1 MASEEDLTRSV
12 EAEEEP
18 RSPEPVSPRTIFRWT
33 VAAGIAVVAIY
44 LGYHIVYAVRDVLVE
59 ILIAAFIAIS
69 LDPPV
74 RLLVRRGVKRSY
86 AVLIILVIVFIVV
99 AGLLMLFIPPLVQQS
114 GRLTS
119 NFPQY
124 LNHLRSSTP
133 GLRKLESRFHLQNAI
148 DDLARNL
155 PARLGAQALGF
166 TRKFFGA
173 LISGLLVLVLTIY
186 FMADLPRLRRNV
198 VRLFSR
204 RYRRPVDDAVDVV
217 IDKVGSYMIGN
228 LIISGIA
235 GVSSLAMMEI
245 LRIPF
250 ALPLAVFVAVTD
262 LIPLVGAAIGAVVGV
277 IVALATTDLWPH
289 AVLLGLFFLAYQQL
303 ENYLIAPRV
312 LRNTVAIPALAVLL
326 AALLGGTILGLIG
339 ALIAIPLAAAVKVI
353 MTPVLRARDAEQ
365 AGPGERAGSTLDA
378 DAPE

>member
-1 MASEEDLTRSV
+1 MATEKDLARSV
-12 EAEEEP
+12 EEEEEAAP
-18 RSPEPVSPRTIFRWT
+18 PEPVSPRTVFRWA
-33 VAAGIAVVAIY
+33 VAASLGVVAVY
-44 LGYHIVYAVRDVLVE
+44 LAYRVVNAVRDVLVE

-74 RLLVRRGVKRSY
+74 RWLIRHGIKRSR
-86 AVLIILVIVFIVV
+86 AVAIVLVLVLIVA
-99 AGLLMLFIPPLVQQS
+99 AGLLMLFIPPLIQQ
-114 GRLTS
+114 GGKLTS
-119 NFPQY
+119 SFPDY
-124 LNHLRSSTP
+124 LNHLRSSSP
-133 GLRKLESRFHLQNAI
+133 GLRKLENRFHLQGTI
-148 DDLARNL
+148 DDLTRTL
-155 PARLGAQALGF
+155 PARLGRQALGF
-166 TRKFFGA
+166 TQKFLGA
-173 LISGLLVLVLTIY
+173 VVSALLILVLTIY
-186 FMADLPRLRRNV
+186 FMADLPRLRRSL

-204 RYRRPVDDAVDVV
+204 RYRRPVNDAVNVV

-235 GVSSLAMMEI
+235 GVTSLAALEA

-262 LIPLVGAAIGAVVGV
+262 LIPLIGAALGALVAV

-289 AVLLGLFFLAYQQL
+289 AILLGLFFLLYQQL
-303 ENYLIAPRV
+303 ENYLVAPRV

-326 AALLGGTILGLIG
+326 AALLGGTVLGLVG

-365 AGPGERAGSTLDA
+365 AGATLDA
-378 DAPE
+378 DGPQR

>member
-1 MASEEDLTRSV
+1 MATEKDLARSV
-12 EAEEEP
+12 EAEEEGEP
-18 RSPEPVSPRTIFRWT
+18 AEPVSPRTVFRWA
-33 VAAGIAVVAIY
+33 VAASLAVVVVYVA
-44 LGYHIVYAVRDVLVE
+44 YHVVYAVRDVLVE
-59 ILIAAFIAIS
+59 ILIAAFVAIS

-74 RLLVRRGVKRSY
+74 RWLIRHGIKRSR
-86 AVLIILVIVFIVV
+86 AVAIVLILVLGVT
-99 AGLLMLFIPPLVQQS
+99 AGLLMLFIPPLIQQ
-114 GRLTS
+114 GGKLTTS
-119 NFPQY
+119 FPDY
-124 LNHLRSSTP
+124 LNHLRSSSP
-133 GLRKLESRFHLQNAI
+133 GLRGLENRFHLQGTI
-148 DDLARNL
+148 DDLTRTL
-155 PARLGAQALGF
+155 PARLGHQAVGF
-166 TRKFFGA
+166 TQKFLGA
-173 LISGLLVLVLTIY
+173 VVSALLVLVLTVY
-186 FMADLPRLRRNV
+186 FMADLPRLRRGL

-204 RYRRPVDDAVDVV
+204 RYRRPVNDAVNVV

-235 GVSSLAMMEI
+235 GVSSLAALEA

-262 LIPLVGAAIGAVVGV
+262 LIPLIGAAIGAIVAV

-289 AVLLGLFFLAYQQL
+289 AIVLGLFFLLYQQL

-326 AALLGGTILGLIG
+326 AALLGGTVLGLVG

-365 AGPGERAGSTLDA
+365 AGATLDA
-378 DAPE
+378 DGPE